1 MHLEQ
6 KIVSFGDKKIGDG
19 HPCFI
24 VLEAGPT
31 HDGMKSAKELV
42 RLAAEAGADAV
53 KFQIL
58 DPDRLVADKKQ
69 MFTFDILVNRETGE
83 TKTVQEPLYDLLKRR
98 SMSKDEWRELKKY
111 SDSLGLAFF
120 ATVGFEDEVELL
132 EELKCDSIKIASSDV
147 NHLPLIRRAAKSG
160 ICIQLDTGNST
171 LGDIERAVDVIRA
184 EGNENIIIHQCPSG
198 YPARLDSVNLQI
210 IRTLKQMF
218 GYPAA
223 YSDHV
228 PGWEMDI
235 AAVAMGANMV
245 EKTITL
251 DRTTPSVEHIMSL
264 EPSEMQAFVK
274 IIRDVE
280 TAMGQPR
287 RIMSAEEQKKRF
299 TYRRSIFLSEPVK
312 AGQKLSQAKVEF
324 RRPGFG
330 IGPDMYDGLLDAT
343 FTRDLEAGYCLS
355 YTDLNQD
362 QKAKAA

>member
-120 ATVGFEDEVELL
+120 ATVGFEDEVELARRA
-132 EELKCDSIKIASSDV
+132 EMRFHQDC
-147 NHLPLIRRAAKSG
+147 LIR
-160 ICIQLDTGNST
+160 C
-171 LGDIERAVDVIRA
+171 E
-184 EGNENIIIHQCPSG
+184 P
-198 YPARLDSVNLQI
+198 PAPHSPC
-210 IRTLKQMF
+210 
-218 GYPAA
+218 G
-223 YSDHV
+223 
-228 PGWEMDI
+228 
-235 AAVAMGANMV
+235 
-245 EKTITL
+245 
-251 DRTTPSVEHIMSL
+251 
-264 EPSEMQAFVK
+264 
-274 IIRDVE
+274 
-280 TAMGQPR
+280 
-287 RIMSAEEQKKRF
+287 EE
-299 TYRRSIFLSEPVK
+299 
-312 AGQKLSQAKVEF
+312 
-324 RRPGFG
+324 
-330 IGPDMYDGLLDAT
+330 
-343 FTRDLEAGYCLS
+343 RDLHSARYR
-355 YTDLNQD
+355 QFH
-362 QKAKAA
+362 AR